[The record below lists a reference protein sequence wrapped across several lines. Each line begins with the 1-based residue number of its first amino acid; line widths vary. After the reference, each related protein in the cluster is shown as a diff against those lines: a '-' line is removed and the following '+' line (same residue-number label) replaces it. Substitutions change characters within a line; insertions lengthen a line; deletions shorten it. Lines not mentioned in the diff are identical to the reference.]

1 MGGHIACLDGS
12 ANAMKSK
19 TKLSGL
25 VLLALYLVTVFW
37 VFIVRHSAGAM
48 VYSLT
53 FLWIVLPVTT
63 LVISFLIGRNDYWGK
78 GKWVTSVG
86 FGVMY
91 MLAEYATFSMA
102 NNLAFGKVNM
112 PEASMVPAGAAIS
125 LVGNFL
131 YRNGAWVSGLH
142 YEEALGKRHDVEFL
156 CRLC

>member
-1 MGGHIACLDGS
+1 MGGHIACPDRS

-25 VLLALYLVTVFW
+25 VLLASYLVIWVVAVTVFW
-37 VFIVRHSAGAM
+37 VFIVRHSTGAM

-78 GKWVTSVG
+78 GKWVTSIG

-102 NNLAFGKVNM
+102 NNLLFNKVNM
-112 PEASMVPAGAAIS
+112 PEISMMFTGAAIS
-125 LVGNFL
+125 LIGM
-131 YRNGAWVSGLH
+131 
-142 YEEALGKRHDVEFL
+142 ALGYLVFITKR
-156 CRLC
+156 R

>member
-1 MGGHIACLDGS
+1 MGGHIACSDRS

-25 VLLALYLVTVFW
+25 VLLASYLVIWVVAVTVFW
-37 VFIVRHSAGAM
+37 VFIVRHSTGAM

-86 FGVMY
+86 FGIMY

-102 NNLAFGKVNM
+102 NNLLYNKVNM
-112 PEASMVPAGAAIS
+112 PEISMMFTGAAIS
-125 LVGNFL
+125 LIGM
-131 YRNGAWVSGLH
+131 
-142 YEEALGKRHDVEFL
+142 ALGYLVFITKR
-156 CRLC
+156 R

>member
-1 MGGHIACLDGS
+1 MGGHIACPDRS

-25 VLLALYLVTVFW
+25 ILLASYLVIWVVAVTVFW
-37 VFIVRHSAGAM
+37 VFIVRHSTGAM

-78 GKWVTSVG
+78 GKWVTSIG

-91 MLAEYATFSMA
+91 MLAEYATFRMA
-102 NNLAFGKVNM
+102 NNLLFNKVNM
-112 PEASMVPAGAAIS
+112 PEISMMFTGAAIS
-125 LVGNFL
+125 LIGM
-131 YRNGAWVSGLH
+131 
-142 YEEALGKRHDVEFL
+142 ALGYLVFITKR
-156 CRLC
+156 R

>member
-1 MGGHIACLDGS
+1 MGGHIACPDRS

-25 VLLALYLVTVFW
+25 ILLASYLVIWVVAVTVFW
-37 VFIVRHSAGAM
+37 VFIVRHSTGAM

-78 GKWVTSVG
+78 GKWVTSIG

-102 NNLAFGKVNM
+102 NNLLYNKVLTVNQC
-112 PEASMVPAGAAIS
+112 GAARAS
-125 LVGNFL
+125 LSCE
-131 YRNGAWVSGLH
+131 RMH
-142 YEEALGKRHDVEFL
+142 QP
-156 CRLC
+156 

>member
-1 MGGHIACLDGS
+1 MGGHIACPDRS

-19 TKLSGL
+19 TRLSGL
-25 VLLALYLVTVFW
+25 VLLASYLVIWVVAVTVFW
-37 VFIVRHSAGAM
+37 VFIVRHSTGAM

-102 NNLAFGKVNM
+102 NNLLYNKVNM
-112 PEASMVPAGAAIS
+112 PEISMMFTGAAIS
-125 LVGNFL
+125 LIGM
-131 YRNGAWVSGLH
+131 
-142 YEEALGKRHDVEFL
+142 ALGYLVFITKR
-156 CRLC
+156 R

>member
-1 MGGHIACLDGS
+1 
-12 ANAMKSK
+12 MKSK

-25 VLLALYLVTVFW
+25 VLLASYLVIWVVAVTVFW
-37 VFIVRHSAGAM
+37 VFIVRHSTGAM

-78 GKWVTSVG
+78 GKWVTSIG

-102 NNLAFGKVNM
+102 NNLLYNKVNM
-112 PEASMVPAGAAIS
+112 PEISMMFTGAAIS
-125 LVGNFL
+125 LIGM
-131 YRNGAWVSGLH
+131 
-142 YEEALGKRHDVEFL
+142 ALGYLVFITKR
-156 CRLC
+156 R

>member
-1 MGGHIACLDGS
+1 MGGHIACPDRS

-25 VLLALYLVTVFW
+25 VPLASYLVIWVVAVTVFW
-37 VFIVRHSAGAM
+37 VFIVRHSTGAM

-78 GKWVTSVG
+78 GKWVTSIG

-102 NNLAFGKVNM
+102 NNLLFSKVNM
-112 PEASMVPAGAAIS
+112 PEISMMFTGAAIS
-125 LVGNFL
+125 LIGM
-131 YRNGAWVSGLH
+131 
-142 YEEALGKRHDVEFL
+142 ALGYLVFITKR
-156 CRLC
+156 R

>member
-1 MGGHIACLDGS
+1 MGGHIACPDRS

-25 VLLALYLVTVFW
+25 VLLASYLVIWVVAVTVFW
-37 VFIVRHSAGAM
+37 VFIVRHSTGAM

-78 GKWVTSVG
+78 GKWVTSIG

-91 MLAEYATFSMA
+91 MLAEYATFRMA
-102 NNLAFGKVNM
+102 NNLLFNKVNM
-112 PEASMVPAGAAIS
+112 PEISMTFTGAVIS
-125 LVGNFL
+125 LIGM
-131 YRNGAWVSGLH
+131 
-142 YEEALGKRHDVEFL
+142 ALGYLVFITKR
-156 CRLC
+156 R

>member
-1 MGGHIACLDGS
+1 MIMGGHIACPDRS

-25 VLLALYLVTVFW
+25 VLLASYLVIWVVAVTVFW
-37 VFIVRHSAGAM
+37 VFIVRHSTGAM

-78 GKWVTSVG
+78 GKWVTSIG

-102 NNLAFGKVNM
+102 NNLLFNKVNM
-112 PEASMVPAGAAIS
+112 PEISMMFTGAAIS
-125 LVGNFL
+125 LIGM
-131 YRNGAWVSGLH
+131 
-142 YEEALGKRHDVEFL
+142 ALGYLVFITKR
-156 CRLC
+156 R

>member
-1 MGGHIACLDGS
+1 
-12 ANAMKSK
+12 MKSK

-25 VLLALYLVTVFW
+25 ILLASYLVIWVVAVTVFW
-37 VFIVRHSAGAM
+37 VFIVRHSTGAM

-78 GKWVTSVG
+78 GKWVTSIG

-102 NNLAFGKVNM
+102 NNLLFNKNISWTTV
-112 PEASMVPAGAAIS
+112 SIQIVDVPSSLFTVSKIKQLAERMDAI
-125 LVGNFL
+125 L
-131 YRNGAWVSGLH
+131 
-142 YEEALGKRHDVEFL
+142 KD
-156 CRLC
+156 

>member
-1 MGGHIACLDGS
+1 MGGHIACPDRS

-25 VLLALYLVTVFW
+25 VLLASYLVIWVVAVTVFW
-37 VFIVRHSAGAM
+37 VFIVRHSTGAM

-53 FLWIVLPVTT
+53 FLWIILPVTT

-91 MLAEYATFSMA
+91 MLAEYATFRMA
-102 NNLAFGKVNM
+102 NNLLFNKVNM
-112 PEASMVPAGAAIS
+112 PEISMTLTGAAIS
-125 LVGNFL
+125 LIGM
-131 YRNGAWVSGLH
+131 
-142 YEEALGKRHDVEFL
+142 ALGYLVFITKR
-156 CRLC
+156 R